1 MREVLKRA
9 VLGIGIAMCFFSIS
23 GMIFDI
29 AGGGNFEL
37 DNYRFTKMVI
47 GCIIVGLGFGVPT
60 IIYKA
65 ENIPMPI
72 RILIHLGIGSIIYT
86 VIAFQVGWAGTG
98 GLWNSVIA
106 IVIQLLTA
114 FAIWF
119 FFMLHYRN
127 EAKRINDK
135 IQAMK

>member
-72 RILIHLGIGSIIYT
+72 RILIHIGIGSIIYT
-86 VIAFQVGWAGTG
+86 VIAFQVGWARTG

-106 IVIQLLTA
+106 IVIQLLIA